1 LIFRAAEWF
10 CGAMPRMLLEEYDPM
25 SFVNALG
32 LVLAVIGGLLAY
44 LYAGPLHN
52 VYFIWAVF
60 IFTATGVAIGG
71 TNEAFK
77 NLVICGVAGVVLAWI
92 AAMIIVSTLG
102 SIGAL
107 LSPPVW
113 IGIVVGITTG
123 FLAWIANIKI
133 FPAIPVTVIGYAAT
147 FGYLLQT
154 PGELSAKVL
163 TSATLANPLVVMTI
177 SFIVA
182 AAFGIVSLALAKKLS
197 TPAVA

>member
-1 LIFRAAEWF
+1 
-10 CGAMPRMLLEEYDPM
+10 M

-32 LVLAVIGGLLAY
+32 LVLAVVGGVLAY

-60 IFTATGVAIGG
+60 IFTATGVALGG

-92 AAMIIVSTLG
+92 AAMIIVNTLG
-102 SIGAL
+102 TMGAAL
-107 LSPPVW
+107 TPPVW

-133 FPAIPVTVIGYAAT
+133 FPAIPATVIGYAAS
-147 FGYLLQT
+147 FGYMLQT
-154 PGELSAKVL
+154 PGILSPAVL
-163 TSATLANPLVVMTI
+163 TSFSFANPLAVMTI
-177 SFIVA
+177 SFIVS
-182 AAFGIVSLALAKKLS
+182 AAFGIVALALAKKLS
-197 TPAVA
+197 APAAA